1 MTLLSGVSAE
11 FLPTGAVTAIFGSP
25 LLLFLLPRLRAS
37 VRPPFEASVP
47 QAAARFS
54 PALRLALCVSLALSL
69 VAVLFLGRDATGA
82 WQILP
87 PDAWAEILPWRAPRL
102 IAAAAAGAMVA
113 VAGFILQRLTGN
125 EMASPEVLGV
135 SAGAAFAFALSLFI
149 FDDLGLLGE
158 SLVTSLGGLAVLVA
172 IIFYARRTGFSPETI
187 LLAGIALNALLDA
200 FVGVLAAGGDPLR
213 LTIDSNVQWA
223 LEAELSSSAAE
234 YDAEGGAGVVLNA
247 RNGEVLGLASWPPI
261 DPNRAHGV
269 SKTDPSRTNRAISAV
284 YELGSVFKPITIAA
298 GIDTGAIHPSDKFDV
313 REPVVISGR
322 RISDSHRIAGPLTPL
337 EIVSESSNIGTV
349 KVAIMLGARRQQ
361 EVLEKL
367 GLFERSPIEVAGSA
381 APIVPQ
387 KFDDI
392 HAATVSYGHGIAV
405 SPMAFASA
413 FSVFANGGEVIEPT
427 IIADG
432 ARERTAHR
440 VISAPTAALVTHMLR
455 DAVIHGTGKKAEVAG
470 YRVAGKTGTA
480 EKAVAGGYARNVN
493 MASFAAIFPADSP
506 EYVVLIVLDS
516 PKADVGR
523 GRTAS
528 WNAAPTAGRVID
540 RIAPMLGV
548 EPRFDEFDR
557 QGNPAVRSVAE
568 RRSTL

>member
-1 MTLLSGVSAE
+1 MTEASLSGPAGSSAFRAKLVSLGMCVGFAVIAVKAG
-11 FLPTGAVTAIFGSP
+11 LVALTGQP
-25 LLLFLLPRLRAS
+25 AS
-37 VRPPFEASVP
+37 AGVSTVFEAEQRRADIVDRNGELLATSVDVYSLFADP
-47 QAAARFS
+47 RAIWDPRSVAEGIVQVFPDMDVASLTDDLSDSKRAFVWIRRGLTPRQRKAVFDLNLEGLGFRKES
-54 PALRLALCVSLALSL
+54 RRAYLRQTLA
-69 VAVLFLGRDATGA
+69 GH
-82 WQILP
+82 
-87 PDAWAEILPWRAPRL
+87 
-102 IAAAAAGAMVA
+102 
-113 VAGFILQRLTGN
+113 
-125 EMASPEVLGV
+125 VLGY
-135 SAGAAFAFALSLFI
+135 
-149 FDDLGLLGE
+149 
-158 SLVTSLGGLAVLVA
+158 TSTDGQGLAGVE
-172 IIFYARRTGFSPETI
+172 YAMNDR
-187 LLAGIALNALLDA
+187 
-200 FVGVLAAGGDPLR
+200 LAAGGEPLR

-234 YDAEGGAGVVLNA
+234 YDVEGGAGVVLNA

-269 SKTDPSRTNRAISAV
+269 ARSDPSRTNRATSAV

-337 EIVSESSNIGTV
+337 GIVSESSNIGTV

-361 EVLEKL
+361 DVLQKL
-367 GLFERSPIEVAGSA
+367 GLFERSPVEVAGSA
-381 APIVPQ
+381 APIVPAR
-387 KFDDI
+387 FDDI

-413 FSVFANGGEVIEPT
+413 FSMFANGGEVVEPT

-432 ARERTAHR
+432 ARKRTAQR
-440 VISAPTAALVTHMLR
+440 VISAPTAALVTQMLR
-455 DAVIHGTGKKAEVAG
+455 DAVMHGTGTQAEVAG

-506 EYVVLIVLDS
+506 EYVVLIVLDA

-557 QGNPAVRSVAE
+557 QGSPAVRSVAD